1 MSGHTPLS
9 EAPMSFYYTCKINSS
24 GFLTRSKAC
33 IVSLQDLYASVRL
46 ISCRVHLP
54 QLYEVGS
61 QIAESS
67 VSRLKPEN
75 AHASTSAPS
84 TSPPFFPSHMSLC
97 STI

>member
-1 MSGHTPLS
+1 MHHILGH
-9 EAPMSFYYTCKINSS
+9 A
-24 GFLTRSKAC
+24 
-33 IVSLQDLYASVRL
+33 RL
-46 ISCRVHLP
+46 VCRCETDFVP

-75 AHASTSAPS
+75 ARRLENPMTMHASTSAPS
-84 TSPPFFPSHMSLC
+84 TSPPFFPSHMSLF